1 MDEESEVLRLEALC
15 KELYESQDAGVRSE
29 AEKALVAFQNSPD
42 SLGKCQRLLERANS
56 PYSQLL
62 ATTTITKLISRSS
75 QSLELGSRVD
85 IRNYVLNYLWTQPKL
100 AQFVVQGMVTLF
112 SRITKL
118 GWFDSDKEEFVFRA
132 VITDV
137 TKFLQGSAEHCMV
150 GVQLL
155 SQLTCEMNQVLPL
168 IVISNPDCI
177 ALHCTVLY

>member
-1 MDEESEVLRLEALC
+1 MLHA
-15 KELYESQDAGVRSE
+15 
-29 AEKALVAFQNSPD
+29 
-42 SLGKCQRLLERANS
+42 GKCQRLLERGNS

-118 GWFDSDKEEFVFRA
+118 GWFDSDKDEFLFRA
-132 VITDV
+132 VISDV
-137 TKFLQGSAEHCMV
+137 TKFLQGSAEHCMM

-155 SQLTCEMNQVLPL
+155 SQLVCEMNQ
-168 IVISNPDCI
+168 ISEADASRSLTKHRKI
-177 ALHCTVLY
+177 ASSFRDSQLFEIFQLSSTLLRTG

>member
-1 MDEESEVLRLEALC
+1 MLPRDVTQDDVL
-15 KELYESQDAGVRSE
+15 
-29 AEKALVAFQNSPD
+29 
-42 SLGKCQRLLERANS
+42 
-56 PYSQLL
+56 
-62 ATTTITKLISRSS
+62 
-75 QSLELGSRVD
+75 
-85 IRNYVLNYLWTQPKL
+85 QPKL
-100 AQFVVQGMVTLF
+100 PQFVVQGLVSLF

-118 GWFDSDKEEFVFRA
+118 GWFDSEKEEFVFRA